1 VELEQRLVLQ
11 LLELFLCWLGETMG
25 PLSLEDILRHEVA
38 LLKAKVEKLE
48 EELRSYRAKAK
59 LFEVGLKSIEDREAR
74 LKRS

>member
-1 VELEQRLVLQ
+1 
-11 LLELFLCWLGETMG
+11 MG